1 MGRVKFYSEYDL
13 ACKWELEKVIERIN
27 DCSIEKDWVIED
39 VIEFFNILKYMQ
51 VERFAEYLHEKTGVI
66 CEDYI
71 NKIQKKIGKY
81 MNVNK
86 SDIISKY
93 DNDNIFETEDFLEI
107 IEFYKV
113 YKDVVG
119 SEFQK
124 FIDQDNVPLHM
135 ILKHK
140 KIVEHFDDIIKD
152 KIASDS
158 YNAEII
164 LQKFLEDKSLNL
176 PPSLTN
182 EDILKVIDDY
192 IDNDSDRVNIN
203 VLRKIIHFPTG
214 KGLNITDKIKLH
226 AKRKEK
232 EEEEKIFSQDTGMQ
246 SSVSIQYQKGVNEE
260 IQLNLTGNIRDISIV
275 VSRDWIEENKD
286 YPTLWNNFIFLFGVI
301 DSNARLTTVS
311 KKNEMSVI
319 ESLIRPSG
327 DHLYKDSYA
336 FTNKEM
342 IANAQI
348 YSYIQVLNI
357 IGVRIEDMVEWFFNH
372 YLSQEFSINDFVIK
386 MPSESSSH
394 FEKCRTILPEI
405 DRIFKQYNILIEDGE
420 IDQEL
425 IQISSSS
432 NKTSEVQSFIENKYV
447 YPVGEWYKTATFLL
461 FSDQSSIFYLPDKEE
476 KYKNFLDLIIRDN
489 VKKKDFHE
497 YQIQKMN
504 WLFDNDVVIEDE
516 EGLIKVA
523 DDETIFILKELYHE
537 DVLNYYRCQPGLQ
550 GVINILV
557 ERGIVVFESSLLTRN
572 EQDYLDFYLNKSKFT
587 NGYDIRNRYLH
598 GTNDNNEEKYES
610 DYYSI
615 LKIIIIIVL
624 KINDD
629 LFLFDNL
636 E

>member
-1 MGRVKFYSEYDL
+1 M
-13 ACKWELEKVIERIN
+13 
-27 DCSIEKDWVIED
+27 
-39 VIEFFNILKYMQ
+39 
-51 VERFAEYLHEKTGVI
+51 
-66 CEDYI
+66 
-71 NKIQKKIGKY
+71 
-81 MNVNK
+81 
-86 SDIISKY
+86 
-93 DNDNIFETEDFLEI
+93 
-107 IEFYKV
+107 
-113 YKDVVG
+113 
-119 SEFQK
+119 
-124 FIDQDNVPLHM
+124 
-135 ILKHK
+135 
-140 KIVEHFDDIIKD
+140 
-152 KIASDS
+152 
-158 YNAEII
+158 
-164 LQKFLEDKSLNL
+164 EDKSLNL

-182 EDILKVIDDY
+182 EEILRVLDDY
-192 IDNDSDRVNIN
+192 IDSESDRVNIN

-260 IQLNLTGNIRDISIV
+260 IQLNLTDNIRDISIV
-275 VSRDWIEENKD
+275 VTRDWIEENKD

-301 DSNARLTTVS
+301 DCNARLTTVS

-327 DHLYKDSYA
+327 DYLYKDSFA
-336 FTNKEM
+336 FNNKEM

-348 YSYIQVLNI
+348 YSYIQVLNVI
-357 IGVRIEDMVEWFFNH
+357 DVRIEDMVEWFFNH

-432 NKTSEVQSFIENKYV
+432 IKTSEVQSFIENKYV
-447 YPVGEWYKTATFLL
+447 YPLGEWYKTATFLL

-497 YQIQKMN
+497 YQIRKMN
-504 WLFDNDVVIEDE
+504 WLFDNDLVIEDE
-516 EGLIKVA
+516 EGFIKVA
-523 DDETIFILKELYHE
+523 NVETIFILKELYHE

-550 GVINILV
+550 GVINDLV
-557 ERGIVVFESSLLTRN
+557 ERGIVIFENSLLTRN
-572 EQDYLDFYLNKSKFT
+572 EQDYIDFYLNKSKFT

-629 LFLFDNL
+629 LCLFDNL